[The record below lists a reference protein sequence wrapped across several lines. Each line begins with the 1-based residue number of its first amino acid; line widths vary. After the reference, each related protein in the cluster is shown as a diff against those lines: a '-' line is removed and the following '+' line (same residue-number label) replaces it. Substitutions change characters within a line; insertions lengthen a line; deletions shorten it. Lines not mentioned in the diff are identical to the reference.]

1 MSDFSLARGGPA
13 YTLLRVLGLPLD
25 TRAGAARA
33 ALVLAAV
40 AWLPLLVLTVAQGT
54 ALGDAVQLPLLHDV
68 SVFVRFLF
76 SLPLFVLAG
85 PVIDRKLATVIDH
98 LVAGGIVPESQ
109 RAQYND
115 ARVRLERSRDG
126 WLPELIL
133 LALVASFVWV
143 DAHKGPMHEFSTW
156 ASSQSPPGTTWAG
169 AWYSYV
175 SLPLFGFFGVRWI
188 WRELIWARFLLR
200 VSRLNLDLV
209 PSHPDRV
216 GGLGFV
222 ARANSGFNLVVAALA
237 ATLGATAAIRILFVN
252 ESLNSLRWVLLAFV
266 IIMVILFQ
274 GPFLVFTLALARA
287 RQRGLFTFTRLAA
300 HYSRLFERK
309 WTAASPDAAGA
320 AGSEPLLGTPDIQ
333 SLADL
338 GSGYDVVARM
348 RVLLAEPPQVI
359 VLLASAVIPMI
370 PPLAVVVPISD
381 ILEKLLRLLGR

>member
-13 YTLLRVLGLPLD
+13 YALLRMLGVPLD

-33 ALVLAAV
+33 ALMLAAV
-40 AWLPLLVLTVAQGT
+40 AWLPLLGLTLAQGT
-54 ALGDAVQLPLLHDV
+54 AFGDGVQLPLLHDV
-68 SVFVRFLF
+68 AAYVRFLI
-76 SLPLFVLAG
+76 SLPLLVLAG
-85 PVIDRKLATVIDH
+85 PVIDRKLSAVIDH
-98 LVAGGIVPESQ
+98 LVTGGIVPKSQ
-109 RAQYND
+109 RAQYDD
-115 ARVRLERSRDG
+115 ARMRLERSRDA

-133 LALVASFVWV
+133 LALVASFGWF

-156 ASSQSPPGTTWAG
+156 VSSQSPPGSTWAG

-175 SLPLFGFFGVRWI
+175 SLPLFGFFGLRWI
-188 WRELIWARFLLR
+188 WRELIWAWFLHR
-200 VSRLNLDLV
+200 VSKLELDLV

-266 IIMVILFQ
+266 ILMVILFQ
-274 GPFLVFTLALARA
+274 GPFLVFTLALARV
-287 RQRGLFTFTRLAA
+287 RHRGLLMFTGLAA
-300 HYSRLFERK
+300 QYSRLFERK
-309 WTAASPDAAGA
+309 WTADSSDPAAS
-320 AGSEPLLGTPDIQ
+320 GSEPLLGTPDIQ

-348 RVLLAEPPQVI
+348 RVLLAEPQQVI
-359 VLLASAVIPMI
+359 VLVASAVIPMI